1 MIYFTKEH
9 EWALVENDIAVIGV
23 TDHAQHALGD
33 IVYLELPEPG
43 KKVEKD
49 KIFGVVESVKAVSDL
64 FSPVSGEVLETHA
77 ELIQSPEWI
86 NKDPMGKAW
95 MIKVRIE
102 QPAQLQTL
110 MSETQ
115 YHQYLREEVK

>member
-43 KKVEKD
+43 KKIEKD

-77 ELIQSPEWI
+77 ELVQNPELI
-86 NKDPMGKAW
+86 NQDPMGKAW
-95 MIKVRIE
+95 MIKVKIE
-102 QPAQLQTL
+102 QPEQLQTL
-110 MSETQ
+110 MSEAL
-115 YHQYLREEVK
+115 YHQYLQEEVK